1 MLPMIT
7 TPGEL
12 QRAQQMLDEE
22 VGALAAH
29 GVPAVA
35 PRLGIMV
42 EVPAVAISIARFDAD
57 FYSIGTNDLVQY
69 VTASSRGAAE
79 LADLYDPLD
88 PAVLE
93 LIARVAAHGRATGR
107 EVSVC
112 GDMASSPRLI
122 PHLLEAGI
130 TSLSVA
136 SAALGAIK
144 HAVSAHAR

>member
-1 MLPMIT
+1 
-7 TPGEL
+7 
-12 QRAQQMLDEE
+12 
-22 VGALAAH
+22 
-29 GVPAVA
+29 
-35 PRLGIMV
+35 MV
-42 EVPAVAISIARFDAD
+42 EVPAVAISINRFDAA
-57 FYSIGTNDLVQY
+57 FYSIGSNDLVQY

-79 LADLYDPLD
+79 LASLYDPLN

-112 GDMASSPRLI
+112 GDMASTPRLV

-136 SAALGAIK
+136 PAMLGAVK
-144 HAVSAHAR
+144 QSVSVHAR